1 MTNLVSAS
9 IQQLLLLHKSFITD
23 SAIIRP
29 GDEIVF
35 VRQDLE
41 NHEKPDETLKETSNN
56 LLEDINQNSNVANQ
70 LAVMESSILTETKK
84 QIDEIMEKIN
94 DLETMFKKQQSTLSE
109 KISGNKVRIPPP
121 QKPPTGS

>member
-1 MTNLVSAS
+1 M
-9 IQQLLLLHKSFITD
+9 
-23 SAIIRP
+23 
-29 GDEIVF
+29 
-35 VRQDLE
+35 RQDLE